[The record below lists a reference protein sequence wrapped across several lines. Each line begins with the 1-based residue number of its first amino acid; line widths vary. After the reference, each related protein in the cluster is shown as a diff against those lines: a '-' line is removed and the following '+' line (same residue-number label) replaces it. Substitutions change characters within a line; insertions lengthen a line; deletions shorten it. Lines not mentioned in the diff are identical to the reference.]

1 MAITGV
7 AIADPI
13 KWDRIIYV
21 GTDHVWT
28 FRRVTVDGVPI
39 IPDAAYCHIRNKPYG
54 ALWVDV
60 NVTVDPVDGWIEC
73 SIPVDATTDTDWH
86 SRSAGVW
93 DVEVDIDGGHLRWV
107 EGAITVSQEVTL
119 A

>member
-28 FRRVTVDGVPI
+28 FRRVTVDGAPI
-39 IPDAAYCHIRNKPYG
+39 IPTAAYAHIRNKPYG
-54 ALWVDV
+54 VLWVNIDV
-60 NVTVDPVDGWIEC
+60 EVDPVLGWITC
-73 SIPVDATTDTDWH
+73 SVSVEDTADPDWH
-86 SRSAGVW
+86 GRKDGVW
-93 DVEVDIDGGHLRWV
+93 DVEVDYSGGHLRWV
-107 EGAITVSQEVTL
+107 EGIITVSQEVTL
-119 A
+119 